1 MSDSKKEP
9 LPLISWASAGAKGG
23 YIIGYEGDGLIW

>member
-9 LPLISWASAGAKGG
+9 FPLISWVSAGAKGG
-23 YIIGYEGDGLIW
+23 ITGYEGDGLIW